1 MKKILNALFLTLLT
15 VCTFSSCS
23 DVPAPYDIL
32 GEGDVPGL
40 TGDGTKENPYN
51 IEAAQQKQDGSV
63 AWVQGYIVGA
73 IENVY
78 DDKGEFA
85 GNKASFTA
93 PFTITS
99 NVLIAESPDETNESK
114 CLPVKIKNGSELS
127 TALNLKDHPENK
139 GGVLLIQGELSAG
152 FGKAALINTTAAVFN
167 NKEIGEE
174 QGGEDLDPD
183 NPLGL
188 DTSVAPLVDLSN
200 NFDDVQHQADYSKA
214 GWINKAVKG
223 NRIWQGAIYDP
234 QKYLAASTYGVN
246 SGETAEYWFV
256 TPYFTVNADKQFTF
270 KATVNKYSE
279 TMSLKVFFLQMK
291 DGKMERHEISVT
303 GIPTSGTY
311 QWTSD
316 LKVDLSTYAGQ
327 NGFVGFQYVA
337 LRGAEV
343 QTYGIDDIVYGGG
356 GGTETPGGD
365 DPFGL
370 DASNPKTT
378 FEADFEDITEQ
389 NKNYTLEGW
398 TNKAIQAANLWQT
411 ATYSSDKYIKATPYN
426 VAADATM
433 EAWFIT
439 PAFIVNSANKFTFDC
454 AGANWKDDMALKVFF
469 LQKNADGTVVKN
481 EVVVNQIPTSGTNFE
496 WVRGINIDLSDYNDK
511 IGFVGFQY
519 TVVSTGVNKSLPT
532 YQIDNVKYVGG
543 GGEIPGIES
552 VIFSETFGETLS
564 TGSTEKFAIADFE
577 EWTNGVGL
585 VFSTTDPSKK
595 IEIRRTKTIS
605 NSVWLPAKNIYGF
618 KIENINTIGYRD
630 LVLSYKILPNT
641 LALSG
646 VKANQANINVKCGEQ
661 MMTIPSVELTSTSE
675 YREVELTGISEGITS
690 IEFISTENNLVGFRL
705 DDITLKGKK

>member
-15 VCTFSSCS
+15 VFTFSSCS

-51 IEAAQQKQDGSV
+51 IEAAQQKQDGSI

-139 GGVLLIQGELSAG
+139 GGILLIQGELSAG

-327 NGFVGFQYVA
+327 NGFVGFQYMA
-337 LRGAEV
+337 MRGEEV
-343 QTYGIDDIVYGGG
+343 QTYGIDDILYGEGGG
-356 GGTETPGGD
+356 EVPGPGEGTELLTNGGFKNWADGYPTGWKSVSTASSATLEQSTDKRSGTSSVLVKGDPSSNKRLGSIEMTLKAGTYVFSAYFKAATADKTSARLGYVPIDEAGKPGSYVYDEYVNEITNADWVTKSYTFSLTEEKKICLVVMNPKSPGKD
-365 DPFGL
+365 LLID
-370 DASNPKTT
+370 DASLKT
-378 FEADFEDITEQ
+378 ED
-389 NKNYTLEGW
+389 G
-398 TNKAIQAANLWQT
+398 
-411 ATYSSDKYIKATPYN
+411 
-426 VAADATM
+426 
-433 EAWFIT
+433 
-439 PAFIVNSANKFTFDC
+439 
-454 AGANWKDDMALKVFF
+454 
-469 LQKNADGTVVKN
+469 
-481 EVVVNQIPTSGTNFE
+481 
-496 WVRGINIDLSDYNDK
+496 GI
-511 IGFVGFQY
+511 
-519 TVVSTGVNKSLPT
+519 
-532 YQIDNVKYVGG
+532 VGG
-543 GGEIPGIES
+543 GGVDPEPEQGNLVINPG
-552 VIFSETFGETLS
+552 
-564 TGSTEKFAIADFE
+564 FE
-577 EWTNGVGL
+577 NWTAA
-585 VFSTTDPSKK
+585 
-595 IEIRRTKTIS
+595 
-605 NSVWLPAKNIYGF
+605 LPTAWDNATY
-618 KIENINTIGYRD
+618 N
-630 LVLSYKILPNT
+630 
-641 LALSG
+641 
-646 VKANQANINVKCGEQ
+646 
-661 MMTIPSVELTSTSE
+661 
-675 YREVELTGISEGITS
+675 TGITKEASIVHGGNFSVKQDATATNKLQQEITIEGGKTYR
-690 IEFISTENNLVGFRL
+690 ISYWYL
-705 DDITLKGKK
+705 DNTPNARTRPWIF

>member
-15 VCTFSSCS
+15 VFTFSSCS

-51 IEAAQQKQDGSV
+51 IEAAQQKQDGSI

-139 GGVLLIQGELSAG
+139 GGILLIQGELSAG

-327 NGFVGFQYVA
+327 NGFVGFQYMA
-337 LRGAEV
+337 MRGEEV
-343 QTYGIDDIVYGGG
+343 QTYGIDDILYGEGGG
-356 GGTETPGGD
+356 EVPGPGEGTELLTNGGFENWADGYPTGWKSVSTASSATLEQSTDKRSGTSSVLVKGDPSSNKRLGSIEMTLKAGTYVFSAYFKAATADKTSARLGYVPIDEAGKPGSYVYDEYVNEITNADRVTKSYTFSLTEEKKICLVVMNPKSPGKD
-365 DPFGL
+365 LLID
-370 DASNPKTT
+370 DASLKT
-378 FEADFEDITEQ
+378 ED
-389 NKNYTLEGW
+389 G
-398 TNKAIQAANLWQT
+398 
-411 ATYSSDKYIKATPYN
+411 
-426 VAADATM
+426 
-433 EAWFIT
+433 
-439 PAFIVNSANKFTFDC
+439 
-454 AGANWKDDMALKVFF
+454 
-469 LQKNADGTVVKN
+469 
-481 EVVVNQIPTSGTNFE
+481 
-496 WVRGINIDLSDYNDK
+496 GI
-511 IGFVGFQY
+511 
-519 TVVSTGVNKSLPT
+519 
-532 YQIDNVKYVGG
+532 VGG
-543 GGEIPGIES
+543 GGVDPEPEQGNLVINPGFENWTAALPTAWDNATYNTGITKEASIVHGGNFSVKQDATATNKLQQEITIEGGKTYRISYWYLDNTPNARTRPWIFWVDGTTTLNDHVNDLRPSTYS
-552 VIFSETFGETLS
+552 VDNVEWQQYSKTLLAPATANKLRFEVRTYKEGDNS
-564 TGSTEKFAIADFE
+564 GFIYFDDFE
-577 EWTNGVGL
+577 VVE
-585 VFSTTDPSKK
+585 
-595 IEIRRTKTIS
+595 
-605 NSVWLPAKNIYGF
+605 
-618 KIENINTIGYRD
+618 
-630 LVLSYKILPNT
+630 
-641 LALSG
+641 
-646 VKANQANINVKCGEQ
+646 VKE
-661 MMTIPSVELTSTSE
+661 
-675 YREVELTGISEGITS
+675 
-690 IEFISTENNLVGFRL
+690 
-705 DDITLKGKK
+705 